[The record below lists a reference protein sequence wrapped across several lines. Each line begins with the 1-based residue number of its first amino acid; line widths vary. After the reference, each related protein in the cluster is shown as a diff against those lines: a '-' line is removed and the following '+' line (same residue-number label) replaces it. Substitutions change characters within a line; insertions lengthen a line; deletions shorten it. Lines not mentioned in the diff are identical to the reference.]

1 MRGIKYILVIVLVS
15 MFLDSDAQTQKE
27 SWIKKSWNNMVA
39 HYNSYF
45 NAEQK
50 LEACMSRLA
59 DKQKDDFN
67 SIINVFP
74 YGSEKDAKGIKEPL
88 DAAMKKASKVIQNK
102 PNSKWVDDAYFLIG

>member
-1 MRGIKYILVIVLVS
+1 MKGIKYILVIVLVS

-39 HYNSYF
+39 HYNIYF

-102 PNSKWVDDAYFLIG
+102 PNSKWLMMLTF